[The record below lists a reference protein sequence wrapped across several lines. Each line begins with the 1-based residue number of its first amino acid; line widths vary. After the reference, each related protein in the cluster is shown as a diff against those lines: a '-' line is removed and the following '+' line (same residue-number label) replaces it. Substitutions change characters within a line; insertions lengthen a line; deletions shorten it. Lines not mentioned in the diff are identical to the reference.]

1 MIHASMLVGRYKT
14 NLMARPF
21 RCGAV
26 NCWLACLAALAF
38 AVAAHAQPNDRPR
51 TPVVV
56 SDGQHVWFFQSAGIA
71 ENSRVIVLHHGP
83 RHAEGQAEQAS
94 IVEDMP
100 EAALAVDSRLYCIFR
115 GKRNPAGGFQNRS
128 VSTVRAEAYDP
139 RSRAWVYEPSPRA
152 RTVADLP
159 GEGRISG
166 FVADGREPLVLLTE
180 LPGTGQGDSSEI
192 ETAEAPDSGAESGV
206 PQLLRLALPRGEWE
220 RVALPPDVHAADRL
234 ALVAGVK
241 PMLLVSAPSGRSGAY
256 LLEPDLTWSAQ
267 NVEIA
272 AERVIDSALYDGQS
286 YAALSSD
293 VAGELEIVLLRPPSV
308 YPIARVQTPS
318 ASTRLIDFG
327 VSLSLATASPEGDRL
342 SVTPLDVETG
352 KTGEVIELRQRL
364 RPAFEDFSLL
374 VLVGA
379 LLFASLI
386 MFIFRPADPA
396 RMNVT
401 PPKSA
406 RIAEPRRRA
415 VALLI
420 DLLPSA
426 LLAGLVLD
434 VPLRSVFDI
443 AHMPM
448 RAQHIEQSWPMMLM
462 FLICIGHSTLS
473 ELLWGRTLGKALM
486 DCWVVGTN
494 GQRAG
499 VTGILVRNAMKFVAL
514 NVPLLFLF
522 VYINQYRQR
531 LGDLAGRTIVVTH
544 HDGPEPADA
553 SIDREA

>member
-1 MIHASMLVGRYKT
+1 
-14 NLMARPF
+14 MAKPLF
-21 RCGAV
+21 GGALSG
-26 NCWLACLAALAF
+26 WLACLAALAF
-38 AVAAHAQPNDRPR
+38 AVAAHAQASERPLA
-51 TPVVV
+51 PVAV
-56 SDGQHVWFFQSAGIA
+56 SDGQHVWFFQPAGIA
-71 ENSRVIVLHHGP
+71 ENTRIIVLHHGP
-83 RHAEGQAEQAS
+83 RHAKGQAEQAS

-159 GEGRISG
+159 GAGRING
-166 FVADGREPLVLLTE
+166 FVADGREPLVLLTAFADAPQTE
-180 LPGTGQGDSSEI
+180 ATEGGPGL
-192 ETAEAPDSGAESGV
+192 

-220 RVALPPDVHAADRL
+220 PVALPPDARDTDRF
-234 ALVAGVK
+234 ALLAGVR
-241 PMLLVSAPSGRSGAY
+241 PILLVSAPSGESTAY
-256 LLEPDLTWSAQ
+256 SLESDSTWSAES
-267 NVEIA
+267 VEVA
-272 AERVIDSALYDGQS
+272 AERIADSAVYDGQS
-286 YAALSSD
+286 YAALSTD
-293 VAGELEIVLLRPPSV
+293 AADELEIVLLRPPHV
-308 YPIARVQTPS
+308 YPVARIKGLPP
-318 ASTRLIDFG
+318 STRLIDFG
-327 VSLSLATASPEGDRL
+327 SSLALATAPPEGDRL
-342 SVTPLDVETG
+342 SVTSVDVESG
-352 KTGEVIELRQRL
+352 KTDEAVELRQRL

-379 LLFASLI
+379 LLFAILI

-401 PPKSA
+401 PPRGA
-406 RIAEPRRRA
+406 RVAEPRRRV

-434 VPLRSVFDI
+434 VPLKAVFDI
-443 AHMPM
+443 AQMPM

-462 FLICIGHSTLS
+462 FLICIGHCTLS

-486 DCWVVGTN
+486 DCWVVGTD
-494 GQRAG
+494 GQRAKVAG
-499 VTGILVRNAMKFVAL
+499 VLVRNAMKFVAL

-544 HDGPEPADA
+544 HDGPEPSDA